1 MGADSLL
8 HAREADRLAALY
20 SLRVLD
26 AAPIQELDAVARM
39 AARLCGAPYGSVS
52 VIDRDMHRTIASF
65 GSPPM
70 DAPRSVSLCA
80 RAILDGALV
89 HSADVQVDPRFAD
102 MPVLKLIQPPIRMF
116 VAAPLTT
123 RDGLPIGTI
132 RVYDEVVREL
142 GERERAGLTD
152 LAALVMRLLELR
164 SATDDL
170 HRLATHDA
178 LTGLPNR
185 RVFSA
190 LPIEQQPAD
199 RLLACVD
206 LDGFKTINDRG
217 GHTVG
222 DEVLRA
228 IARRLRGAVEND
240 GLAVRM
246 GGDEFV
252 LWLPAPHGEPALL
265 ERLLALFDAPV
276 AIDGREWSVGATIGM
291 SRREPDEDWPQW
303 IARTDRLMYRR
314 KRGSDQAM

>member
-1 MGADSLL
+1 MDADRLL
-8 HAREADRLAALY
+8 HEREADRLAALY

-26 AAPIQELDAVARM
+26 TAPMTELDAIARM
-39 AARLCGAPYGSVS
+39 AARVCRAPYGSVS

-89 HSADVQVDPRFAD
+89 HSADVQADPRFAD

-142 GERERAGLTD
+142 GEFERAALTD

-164 SATDDL
+164 STSDDL
-170 HRLATHDA
+170 YRLATHDA

-185 RVFSA
+185 RVFSV
-190 LPIEQQPAD
+190 LPVEQQPAD
-199 RLLACVD
+199 RVLACVD
-206 LDGFKTINDRG
+206 LNGFKRINDEG
-217 GHTVG
+217 GHVVG
-222 DEVLRA
+222 DEVLCA
-228 IARRLRGAVEND
+228 IARRLRSAVEHD

-252 LWLPAPHGEPALL
+252 LWLPAPHGEPAVLQ
-265 ERLLALFDAPV
+265 RLQALFDAPV
-276 AIDGREWSVGATIGM
+276 RSEGREWQVGATIALSPRQPGE
-291 SRREPDEDWPQW
+291 SWDDW

-314 KRGSDQAM
+314 KRASD

>member
-1 MGADSLL
+1 MDGDLLL
-8 HAREADRLAALY
+8 HEREADRLAALH

-26 AAPIQELDAVARM
+26 AGPMAELDAVARI
-39 AARLCGAPYGSVS
+39 AAALCGAPYGSVS

-80 RAILDGALV
+80 RAILDGSLV
-89 HSADVQVDPRFAD
+89 HSADVQIDPRFAD

-142 GERERAGLTD
+142 GERERAALID

-164 SATDDL
+164 SQSSEL
-170 HRLATHDA
+170 YRLATHDA

-199 RLLACVD
+199 YLLACVD
-206 LDGFKTINDRG
+206 LDGFKAINDEG
-217 GHTVG
+217 GHIVG
-222 DEVLRA
+222 DEVLRV
-228 IARRLRGAVEND
+228 IARRLRGAVENE

-252 LWLPAPHGEPALL
+252 LWLPAPHGADALI
-265 ERLLALFDAPV
+265 ERLSALFEAPV
-276 AIDGREWSVGATIGM
+276 MVDGREWPVGATIGLSARM
-291 SRREPDEDWPQW
+291 AGEGWDEW
-303 IARTDRLMYRR
+303 IARADGLMYRS
-314 KRGSDQAM
+314 KRVIRL